1 MAIMRAS
8 FAGLTAKENIK
19 KATTAGKAIAPSRE
33 VRRPLMGFVII

>member
-19 KATTAGKAIAPSRE
+19 KATTTGKAIAPV
-33 VRRPLMGFVII
+33 VRCEDPAWAS